1 NTVGILVD
9 FDGDSRPIAGSTTV
23 DIGADEFTPPSY
35 CNPSPSSVDGSGI
48 VNVTFG
54 GINNTTGS
62 EVGNYGNYS
71 SLIGSVYQGGVASVD
86 ITYATGYTYGTKI
99 WVDWNKDADFLDAG
113 EEVYYGLSTN
123 SIPTTLN
130 ASFTAPLAGTLG
142 QYRMRIGG
150 SDGNSGPTPCYTGS
164 YASFEDYT
172 LNLTSPPSCLPPS
185 ANLATAI
192 SADTANVSWIENG
205 SATVYRVEWDTN
217 GYAAGTA
224 RNMATVSNDTN
235 YTISG
240 LTAQTSYSWAV
251 KAICSST
258 DSSTLSGNS
267 FNTKIQGALGVNCS
281 VGNPST
287 IFSEEF
293 NNNTAGWTGN
303 IGSSGGNWEIPNNA
317 TSSNTGADN
326 AHSGSSYM
334 NFEASGGTGGS
345 IVSPAID
352 LTAAQNDAE
361 LSFWMHAYGSNM
373 GDLTVGIGTS
383 ATGTF
388 TTVFASSG
396 QIQTAGSD
404 PWINVGIDLASYVG
418 QTIYVEFSMS
428 NYSGFRSDMSI
439 DLFEVSACPLLTPIA
454 LPITWDA
461 STVDYS
467 TIDFGGNASAVVA
480 DPTNAT
486 NTVLQMI
493 KGAGAQT
500 WAGTSFGDSLIT
512 AIPFAT
518 GTTTIRAVVWSAAS
532 GTPVLLKVED
542 QTNSAISS
550 EILANTVT
558 AGGWDTL
565 SFNLSAGTPAV
576 NFTNTY
582 NKMSMFFNFGVSPAS
597 AETYYVDYVDLIA
610 NVSPPP
616 PAKAAIALPIT
627 WDDTANVN
635 YNTIDF
641 GGNNSSLAADPS
653 NASNLV
659 LQAIKGAGAQTWA
672 GTTFGDSLA
681 SAIPFSAGNTTIRA
695 VVYSPAAGL
704 EVRLKVEDKTNSGIS
719 VESNVLTS
727 VANGWDT
734 LNFDMSAQS
743 AGTAAINFAN
753 TYDKMSMFFNFG
765 VSPASAE
772 TYYVDYVDFAN
783 PPPPVSSCPPGA
795 VCATFA
801 SGDISTTDGAGYPTG
816 SACPGTL
823 TVNIPAGNRIDS
835 VSTVYD
841 MTAQNGAWMSEQTSW
856 LSSSTTLGLEPASS
870 AGTGNTA
877 GTVSYS
883 RNGLTFANG
892 ATGAVSLEL
901 NARRSWSSGTNPGCS
916 TFNNKVDS
924 SSWSVIAYFSP
935 VPSCVEPLS
944 LSASTINTTTVSVN
958 WTDGNNPAA
967 TGGYEISYGLPSFV
981 AGAGTQ
987 KIVNST
993 IDTITGL
1000 AASTTYD
1007 YYVRAICSSTSSSG
1021 WSLVGSFATAAG
1033 IPYAQSFETF
1043 PATSNSVGSSGWF
1056 NINGTTRPT
1065 WMSDA
1070 GGTGSTGTGPDFDH
1084 TLGNASGIYLFLETS
1099 GGSLGDRDT
1108 LTSPA
1113 ISVGATQTSLTYT
1126 YWYHMAG
1133 ASMGEMQVWVESN
1146 NVWDSLTTF
1155 SGAQQPA
1162 TGSAWLLSSHV
1173 LTSYAGQD
1181 ITLKFIGERGA
1192 SFTGDMAID
1201 DISVIETP
1209 NCLPPSALSS
1219 ANPTLT
1225 SIDLDW
1231 VENNSATTWVIEYGP
1246 AGFIPG
1252 TGTNVTVTAKPFTLT
1267 GLTASTTYDFVVRAD
1282 CSPGLSPNSFSSSF
1296 NTSNGVPYFVDFET
1310 FSSTSSQGW
1319 SQVAAGNPQWL
1330 LTSGGTPSSGTGPV
1344 VDHTTGTNTGK
1355 YVFLE
1360 TSAGVAG
1367 DSDTLISAP
1376 IILNANQPLLEF
1388 SFWYHF
1394 HGASIGSMEA
1404 WIIDSSGTL
1413 NLLGTIVGQKQAVQT
1428 DPWLKAKYIA
1438 AGYQGQAVRFAFV
1451 GIRGT
1456 SFTGDISIDDVRLDL
1471 APPAEIGITNIV
1483 RPSSGCGLG
1492 ADSVEIEITNFGSS
1506 SQTSFNVGYSLN
1518 GVAIAPETVTAT
1530 LGVGMTM
1537 NYTFTA
1543 TASIGAAGNYDII
1556 TYSMLTGD
1564 ADSSNDTLG
1573 TSLTSF
1579 ANVAVFPY
1587 ATSFETGNDS
1597 WFATGNASWELGTP
1611 AGFIIDTASN
1621 GTQAWVTDLDAA
1633 YGDGLNAF
1641 LTSPC
1646 FDFSNVA
1653 NPAINLD
1660 IWYDIESRWDGAFMQ
1675 ATTDGGATW
1684 TTIGAEDDFLNWY
1697 NDTSRSAVDNNYS
1710 AFGDSWTGD
1719 GSISGVNGSNGW
1731 IKAYHELD
1739 GLGGQASVQLRFV
1752 MSSDGNTNGD
1762 GMGVDNIEIYDRDP
1776 SYVIGILNTE
1786 DATGVA
1792 DSLGVVAWTSGVVVG
1807 IDLDGNNG
1815 ISFTII
1821 DDDAAVTQE
1830 GMNIFNFNDVSNY
1843 VVTEGDEI
1851 LVHGNI
1857 LQYNG
1862 LTELSPDSIYVLS
1875 SGNPIP
1881 TPIVVTNLDET
1892 TESRWLS
1899 IPTSWVSLSTSGA
1912 FSSNINLTN
1921 GTDTIT
1927 MRIDSDTD
1935 INDSLTSSGM
1945 PIIPGDTICGLL
1957 GVGGQFDNSSPYT
1970 SGYQIFPMRWSD
1982 LSICRLATGIE
1993 NADLVS
1999 SEIVLVPNPTNGTF
2013 EIRSNGFNNSTIN
2026 ISIRDLNGRIV
2037 ASEFVNNASGNF
2049 RKSYDLNGQA
2059 KGIYFITILDGENVT
2074 NKKLILQ

>member
-1 NTVGILVD
+1 
-9 FDGDSRPIAGSTTV
+9 
-23 DIGADEFTPPSY
+23 
-35 CNPSPSSVDGSGI
+35 
-48 VNVTFG
+48 
-54 GINNTTGS
+54 
-62 EVGNYGNYS
+62 
-71 SLIGSVYQGGVASVD
+71 
-86 ITYATGYTYGTKI
+86 
-99 WVDWNKDADFLDAG
+99 
-113 EEVYYGLSTN
+113 
-123 SIPTTLN
+123 
-130 ASFTAPLAGTLG
+130 
-142 QYRMRIGG
+142 
-150 SDGNSGPTPCYTGS
+150 
-164 YASFEDYT
+164 
-172 LNLTSPPSCLPPS
+172 
-185 ANLATAI
+185 
-192 SADTANVSWIENG
+192 
-205 SATVYRVEWDTN
+205 
-217 GYAAGTA
+217 
-224 RNMATVSNDTN
+224 
-235 YTISG
+235 
-240 LTAQTSYSWAV
+240 
-251 KAICSST
+251 
-258 DSSTLSGNS
+258 
-267 FNTKIQGALGVNCS
+267 
-281 VGNPST
+281 
-287 IFSEEF
+287 
-293 NNNTAGWTGN
+293 
-303 IGSSGGNWEIPNNA
+303 
-317 TSSNTGADN
+317 
-326 AHSGSSYM
+326 
-334 NFEASGGTGGS
+334 
-345 IVSPAID
+345 
-352 LTAAQNDAE
+352 
-361 LSFWMHAYGSNM
+361 
-373 GDLTVGIGTS
+373 
-383 ATGTF
+383 
-388 TTVFASSG
+388 
-396 QIQTAGSD
+396 
-404 PWINVGIDLASYVG
+404 
-418 QTIYVEFSMS
+418 
-428 NYSGFRSDMSI
+428 
-439 DLFEVSACPLLTPIA
+439 
-454 LPITWDA
+454 
-461 STVDYS
+461 
-467 TIDFGGNASAVVA
+467 
-480 DPTNAT
+480 
-486 NTVLQMI
+486 
-493 KGAGAQT
+493 
-500 WAGTSFGDSLIT
+500 
-512 AIPFAT
+512 
-518 GTTTIRAVVWSAAS
+518 
-532 GTPVLLKVED
+532 
-542 QTNSAISS
+542 
-550 EILANTVT
+550 
-558 AGGWDTL
+558 
-565 SFNLSAGTPAV
+565 
-576 NFTNTY
+576 
-582 NKMSMFFNFGVSPAS
+582 
-597 AETYYVDYVDLIA
+597 
-610 NVSPPP
+610 
-616 PAKAAIALPIT
+616 
-627 WDDTANVN
+627 
-635 YNTIDF
+635 
-641 GGNNSSLAADPS
+641 
-653 NASNLV
+653 
-659 LQAIKGAGAQTWA
+659 
-672 GTTFGDSLA
+672 
-681 SAIPFSAGNTTIRA
+681 
-695 VVYSPAAGL
+695 
-704 EVRLKVEDKTNSGIS
+704 
-719 VESNVLTS
+719 
-727 VANGWDT
+727 
-734 LNFDMSAQS
+734 MSAQS

-765 VSPASAE
+765 VSPAATE
-772 TYYVDYVDFAN
+772 TYYVDYVDFSN
-783 PPPPVSSCPPGA
+783 PPVSSCPPGA
-795 VCATFA
+795 ACATYA
-801 SGDISTTDGAGYPTG
+801 SGDISTTDVTNYPAG
-816 SACPGTL
+816 SACAGTL

-835 VSTVYD
+835 VSAVYD
-841 MTAQNGAWMSEQTSW
+841 MTAQNGAWMSEQVSW

-870 AGTGNTA
+870 VGTGNSA

-883 RNGLTFANG
+883 RNGLSFANG
-892 ATGAVSLEL
+892 ATGTVSIEL
-901 NARRSWSSGTNPGCS
+901 NAYRSWSSAQNNGCS
-916 TFNNKVDS
+916 TFNNKVDNG
-924 SSWSVIAYFSP
+924 SWSVIAYFSP
-935 VPSCVEPLS
+935 IPSCVEPLS

-1000 AASTTYD
+1000 APSTTYD

-1021 WSLVGSFATAAG
+1021 WSLVGGFATAAG

-1043 PATSNSVGSSGWF
+1043 PAISNSVGSSGWF
-1056 NINGTTRPT
+1056 SNNGAVQPNWR
-1065 WMSDA
+1065 SDA
-1070 GGTGSTGTGPDFDH
+1070 GGTPSSATGPDFDH

-1099 GGSLGDRDT
+1099 GGALGDRDT

-1113 ISVGATQTSLTYT
+1113 ITVGATQTSLTYT

-1133 ASMGEMQVWVESN
+1133 PTMGEMQVWVESN

-1155 SGAQQPA
+1155 SGPQQPS
-1162 TGSAWLLSSHV
+1162 TGSAWLLSSHT

-1181 ITLKFIGERGA
+1181 ITLKFIGEKGT
-1192 SFTGDMAID
+1192 SFSGDMAID
-1201 DISVIETP
+1201 DISIIETP

-1219 ANPTLT
+1219 ANSTLT

-1282 CSPGLSPNSFSSSF
+1282 CSPGLSPNSFTSSF
-1296 NTSNGVPYFVDFET
+1296 GTSNGVPYFVDFET
-1310 FSSTSSQGW
+1310 FNSTSSQGW
-1319 SQVAAGNPQWL
+1319 SQVKTGNPSWL

-1344 VDHTTGTNTGK
+1344 VDHTTGINTGK

-1376 IILNANQPLLEF
+1376 IIVNANQTLLEF

-1394 HGASIGSMEA
+1394 HGATIGSMEA

-1413 NLLGTIVGQKQAVQT
+1413 NFLGTIVGQQQAVQT

-1438 AGYQGQAVRFAFV
+1438 AGYQGQAVRLAFV

-1537 NYTFTA
+1537 NYTFTT
-1543 TASIGAAGNYDII
+1543 TASIGAVGIYDII

-1912 FSSNINLTN
+1912 FSSNVSLTN

-1935 INDSLTSSGM
+1935 INDSLTSSGL
-1945 PIIPGDTICGLL
+1945 PIVPGDTICGLL
-1957 GVGGQFDNSSPYT
+1957 GIGGQFDNSSPYT

-1982 LSICRLATGIE
+1982 LTICRLATGLE